1 MRVTPTVI
9 YYSNE
14 MSFVLQ
20 LANDFSDINFIEM
33 SHSQLMR
40 RERSLYKKQLR
51 KWVDAYNNNWVRGAV
66 VVQAVVNAMPI
77 TELDTELH

>member
-1 MRVTPTVI
+1 
-9 YYSNE
+9 

-20 LANDFSDINFIEM
+20 LANDFSNINFIEM
-33 SHSQLMR
+33 SHLQLMR

-66 VVQAVVNAMPI
+66 VAQAVVNAMPI